1 MQQAGAKMH
10 HAVAVAQFKGLT
22 MQIDQFEA
30 LAVLARL
37 KQGGKAWQGAWL
49 FFVHKSSQ
57 QVAAQQAG
65 CRQSTVSAAVRKIR
79 AAQRLANHGADRH

>member
-1 MQQAGAKMH
+1 MR
-10 HAVAVAQFKGLT
+10 HAVAAVLSKGLI
-22 MQIDQFEA
+22 MQFDQFEA

-37 KQGGKAWQGAWL
+37 KPGSKAWLSAKL
-49 FFVHKSSQ
+49 CIVFNRTQ
-57 QVAAQQAG
+57 QNAAALVD

>member
-1 MQQAGAKMH
+1 MP
-10 HAVAVAQFKGLT
+10 HAADVAQFKGLT
-22 MQIDQFEA
+22 MQIDQFES

-37 KQGGKAWQGAWL
+37 RYGSRGFMAAKYCI
-49 FFVHKSSQ
+49 VHKYTQ
-57 QVAAQQAG
+57 QKAAEITG

>member
-1 MQQAGAKMH
+1 MLLLSCSYL
-10 HAVAVAQFKGLT
+10 KG
-22 MQIDQFEA
+22 QIMTFDQFES

-37 KQGGKAWQGAWL
+37 RYGSRGFMAAKYCI
-49 FFVHKSSQ
+49 VHKYTQ
-57 QVAAQQAG
+57 QKAAEITG